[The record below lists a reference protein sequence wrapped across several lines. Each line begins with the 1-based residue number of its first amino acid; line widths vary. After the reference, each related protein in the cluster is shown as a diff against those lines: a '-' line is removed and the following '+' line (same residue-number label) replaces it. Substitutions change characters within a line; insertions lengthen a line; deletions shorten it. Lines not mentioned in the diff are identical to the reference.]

1 MELTNV
7 QKNEIILE
15 LLSKEGGINSLLS
28 IILNNLMKAERDI
41 FLNTQRSS
49 NNKGNGYRLGFAHG
63 YGTQIELRIPRDRL
77 SEFYPVI
84 LALIRDQE
92 ELTYDL
98 CFELYSKG
106 LTTREIGDIL
116 EIIYGKHYSKSN
128 ISRINKSFY
137 EEMEQW
143 RNRTLEARYLVVYI
157 DAIVV
162 KVKRESIK
170 NESFYIVMG
179 LTPEYKREILAIECI
194 PQESAKGWEEV
205 LSKLKDR
212 GVNEIE
218 LFVTDGLKSI
228 EMSINKVFPKSS
240 HQKCT
245 VHLKRNILSYVRKE
259 HKKEILDDMNEVL
272 NPDEKTY
279 TKEKAMKQLSE
290 FSKKWGKYYKYI
302 RNLPQKEG
310 IENYFT
316 YLEYDYR
323 IRRMIYTTNW
333 IERFNK
339 SCRRTLKIRNSF
351 PSPEAALAIITSVA
365 IDKENKSYNYSII
378 NFKFEPKFV

>member
-1 MELTNV
+1 
-7 QKNEIILE
+7 
-15 LLSKEGGINSLLS
+15 
-28 IILNNLMKAERDI
+28 
-41 FLNTQRSS
+41 
-49 NNKGNGYRLGFAHG
+49 
-63 YGTQIELRIPRDRL
+63 
-77 SEFYPVI
+77 
-84 LALIRDQE
+84 
-92 ELTYDL
+92 
-98 CFELYSKG
+98 
-106 LTTREIGDIL
+106 
-116 EIIYGKHYSKSN
+116 
-128 ISRINKSFY
+128 
-137 EEMEQW
+137 MEQW

-378 NFKFEPKFV
+378 NFKFTGNLEFDFK